1 MITIDP
7 LVQANYPGIDAVQ
20 GWLSWRPEVHDLPV
34 TAGPSNP
41 RVRIVDYDAE
51 QADPRVKG
59 LEPQIDVVRNR
70 VTFDVG
76 RKNRWNMV
84 ALRQLSVFT
93 TVLKTLDM
101 FEKEDALGR
110 RVSWAFGDHPLEVAV
125 RFRRGKNARYFR
137 KKRGIGFYY
146 FDTDGG
152 DRVYTAG
159 SPDIVAHETSH
170 AILDGIAPDL
180 YHSPLPDALAIHE
193 AVADLTALFLTFKMN
208 DFTDHLLTITDG
220 DLREAKEFGWIA
232 EQFGT
237 EVSQSGDQHYLR
249 SLYSEYSLN
258 EDWGMPANV
267 DNHYELSQVFSGA
280 VFSALIAEFERE
292 EQAPG
297 NEDQG
302 KGLSLFIAASKIRRL
317 ICRGLDYLPPAEITL
332 FDLAYAIISA
342 DEVAFPEAED
352 SMIRTSLMQAL
363 IKRGIGQ
370 SAADYTLDAALDLP
384 HVLDGYDVEQL
395 ATDHP
400 YLEQFVAENQ
410 QALLIPDTEYEV
422 RAIICTDKKRFLSG
436 GRTVHFQELIIK
448 VTWLEKVRLDEAIEG
463 AEHIYVR
470 YGTSLVIDRKQAQL
484 ICRLSTSRLNS
495 RHPSQV
501 HELAQAKRI
510 GMIKNLIASGHIN
523 RVASLGLTEDDQAE
537 YVVENDSIHIR
548 LNGMGLHQES
558 CRGLR
563 P

>member
-1 MITIDP
+1 
-7 LVQANYPGIDAVQ
+7 
-20 GWLSWRPEVHDLPV
+20 
-34 TAGPSNP
+34 
-41 RVRIVDYDAE
+41 
-51 QADPRVKG
+51 
-59 LEPQIDVVRNR
+59 
-70 VTFDVG
+70 
-76 RKNRWNMV
+76 
-84 ALRQLSVFT
+84 
-93 TVLKTLDM
+93 M
-101 FEKEDALGR
+101 FESEDALGR
-110 RVSWAFGDHPLEVAV
+110 RVHWAFGDHPLVVAV

-146 FDTDGG
+146 FDTDAG

-220 DLREAKEFGWIA
+220 DLRAAKEFGWIA
-232 EQFGT
+232 EQFGA
-237 EVSQSGDQHYLR
+237 EVAQSGEQHYLR

-258 EDWGMPANV
+258 ADWGIPANR

-317 ICRGLDYLPPAEITL
+317 VCRGLDYLPPAEITL
-332 FDLAYAIISA
+332 FDLAYAIITA
-342 DEVAFPEAED
+342 DEVAFPEAAD
-352 SMIRTSLMQAL
+352 SMIRNSLMQAL

-370 SAADYTLDAALDLP
+370 SAADYALDAAPGLPQILDA
-384 HVLDGYDVEQL
+384 YDMEQMAADHSYL
-395 ATDHP
+395 A
-400 YLEQFVAENQ
+400 LFVADNQ
-410 QALLIPDTEYEV
+410 QALLIPVGTEYEV
-422 RAIICTDKKRFLSG
+422 RKIICTDKKRFLSS
-436 GRTVHFQELIIK
+436 GRSIHFQELIIK
-448 VTWLEKVRLDEAIEG
+448 VTWLEKVRLDESIDG
-463 AEHIYVR
+463 AEHVYVR
-470 YGTSLVIDRKQAQL
+470 YGTSLIVDRKQRQL

-495 RHPSQV
+495 THPAEV
-501 HELAQAKRI
+501 HEQTHAQRI
-510 GMIKNLIASGHIN
+510 SMIKNLIASGHIN

-537 YVVENDSIHIR
+537 YVVENGSLHIR
-548 LNGMGLHQES
+548 LNGMGLHQETCQGIRS
-558 CRGLR
+558 
-563 P
+563 